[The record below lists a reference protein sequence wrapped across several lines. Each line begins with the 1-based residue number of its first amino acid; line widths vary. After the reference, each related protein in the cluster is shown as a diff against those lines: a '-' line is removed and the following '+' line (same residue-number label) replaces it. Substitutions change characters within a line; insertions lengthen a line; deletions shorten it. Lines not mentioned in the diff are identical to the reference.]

1 MLLILTSDFRLL
13 RFGHRISLMVPNVSL
28 SSEVRDSQE
37 ERFDLESN
45 STNDAENS
53 QMKFNIVQCFISLGD
68 SITFNH

>member
-1 MLLILTSDFRLL
+1 
-13 RFGHRISLMVPNVSL
+13 MVPNVSL

-45 STNDAENS
+45 STNDEENS